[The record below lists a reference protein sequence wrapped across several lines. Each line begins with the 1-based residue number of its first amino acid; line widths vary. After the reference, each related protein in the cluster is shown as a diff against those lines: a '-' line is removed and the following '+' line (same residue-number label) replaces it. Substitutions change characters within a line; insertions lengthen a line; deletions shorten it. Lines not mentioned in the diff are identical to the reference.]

1 MVRVLVNLKEDFL
14 LSTEMKEYEHL
25 FTDSIREELKS
36 FAEYRVAYREIWTL
50 RNILSVLH
58 WDSEITLPE
67 GGRTER
73 GDQIGLLSG
82 LIHSKYAGE
91 KFYALAEKARE
102 ENEKKILPGQEERRV
117 ELRILFKDL
126 NRSRCLSQELVEEF
140 SVTTSKAHAVW
151 AKARK
156 ENKFSDFAPTF
167 SKIVDLCKKQTEC
180 YGFDTEAYDAL
191 LEGYEPGERASHL
204 ENLFF
209 NLKNSL
215 KPLVARGRQVGN
227 PFPRE
232 IPILL
237 QRMLGEKL
245 PSILGLSP
253 QISRLDASEHPF
265 STSLG
270 GKDKRITTRYDLKD
284 PLSSIFSIL
293 HETGHSLYEA
303 GISEIKGGPSPLH
316 DSVSLGIHESQSRLW
331 ENQIG
336 RSLEFWEMY
345 YPILMNS
352 LDLKE
357 SELGFSKLFSYINQ
371 SSPSFIRV
379 EADQITYNLHIILRF
394 EIERALINGK
404 IQVSELP
411 DLWNAKMKDLFGISV
426 PSDREGV
433 LQDVHWSGGA
443 FGYFPTYTLGN
454 IYSAQLFHSFS
465 KKNPEFSKQVT
476 NEKDFSSLLGWL
488 RENVHCKGKILSAE
502 DLIRSATGADPDSS
516 YLVSYLENKLSE
528 LETINNGR

>member
-1 MVRVLVNLKEDFL
+1 
-14 LSTEMKEYEHL
+14 MKEYENL
-25 FTDSIREELKS
+25 FPESIRTELKS
-36 FAEYRVAYREIWTL
+36 FAEYRSVYQEISTL

-67 GGRTER
+67 EGRAER
-73 GDQIGLLSG
+73 GLQIGLLSG

-91 KFYALAEKARE
+91 SFYKLADKARN
-102 ENEKKILPGQEERRV
+102 ENEQKNLPGQKERKV
-117 ELRILFKDL
+117 EFEILFKDL
-126 NRSRCLSQELVEEF
+126 DRSRRLSQELVEEF

-156 ENKFSDFAPTF
+156 ENRFADFAPIL
-167 SKIVDLCKKQTEC
+167 SKIVELSRKQAEC
-180 YGFDTEAYDAL
+180 YGFQTEAYDAL
-191 LEGYEPGERASHL
+191 LEGYEPGERAANL
-204 ENLFF
+204 EKLFF

-215 KPLVARGRQVGN
+215 KPLVARGRKFSN

-232 IPILL
+232 IPIFL
-237 QRMLGEKL
+237 QKQLGEIL

-253 QISRLDASEHPF
+253 KISRLDPSEHPF

-270 GKDKRITTRYDLKD
+270 SKDKRITTRYDLKD

-303 GISEIKGGPSPLH
+303 GISEIEGGPSPLH

-331 ENQIG
+331 ENQVG
-336 RSLEFWEMY
+336 RSKEFWEMY
-345 YPILMNS
+345 YPIL
-352 LDLKE
+352 LKTLNIQE
-357 SELGFSKLFSYINQ
+357 GELSFSKLFSYINQ
-371 SSPSFIRV
+371 SSPSLIRV

-394 EIERALINGK
+394 EIERELINGK
-404 IQVSELP
+404 IQVAELP
-411 DLWNAKMKDLFGISV
+411 EIWNSKMKDLFGIDV

-454 IYSAQLFHSFS
+454 IYSAQLFQAFS
-465 KKNPEFSKQVT
+465 KENPNFAAEVKKDQ
-476 NEKDFSSLLGWL
+476 DFSSLLNWL
-488 RENVHCKGKILSAE
+488 RKNVHWKGKYESAE
-502 DLIRSATGADPDSS
+502 DLVRFATGSDPDSS
-516 YLVSYLENKLSE
+516 HLVKYLEQKLIE
-528 LETINNGR
+528 LESIKHG